1 MLVYLVEEKLETQA
15 YVCDGIL
22 IATSVYLLFIE
33 ATSILRRQIH
43 YFKSIQRVINL
54 ITPML
59 IIDQVI
65 SQSKD
70 EETAYYFTV
79 QTWCALAVWFRGT
92 ERLLYYKKFSWLV
105 YCINLCFRKISIFI
119 VVLAISIL
127 AFADA
132 FSSIQ

>member
-1 MLVYLVEEKLETQA
+1 M
-15 YVCDGIL
+15 CDGIL
-22 IATSVYLLFIE
+22 LATSVYLLLIE
-33 ATSILRRQIH
+33 ATAIIRRKLH

-65 SQSKD
+65 SQSEE
-70 EETAYYFTV
+70 EETAHYFTV
-79 QTWCALAVWFRGT
+79 QTWCALAVWYRAT
-92 ERLLYYKKFSWLV
+92 ERLLYFKKFSWLV
-105 YCINLCFRKISIFI
+105 YCINLCFRKIKEFM

-132 FSSIQ
+132 FGSLE